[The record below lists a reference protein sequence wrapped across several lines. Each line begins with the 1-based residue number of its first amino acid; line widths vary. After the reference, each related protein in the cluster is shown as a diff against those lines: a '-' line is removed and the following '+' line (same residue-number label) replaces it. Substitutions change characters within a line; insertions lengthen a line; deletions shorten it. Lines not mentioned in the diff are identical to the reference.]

1 MSIGNKVIITA
12 ALAGGGRATKDDN
25 PHIPGNPEEI
35 AEAAY
40 KCREAGAA
48 IVHIH
53 GRDWQGRVTADPE
66 VYREIHRRIRDKCD
80 VILQDSTGLG
90 ALVATKDRIKVIEA
104 GAEMASLNMGTMVRT
119 GWDNS
124 IFLNTPEL
132 IESFVKRM
140 LELDMK
146 PEMEV
151 FSHSMFREVERLIDG
166 GLVKKPY
173 LVNLVLGV
181 TYQNTLA
188 ASPKNLLSLIDYLP
202 PGCLFNV
209 SAVGRH
215 QLPLTTLGMLLGG
228 NVRVGLEDNL
238 YYSKGL
244 PASNEMQVERAVR
257 IARELQREVATP
269 AEARDIL
276 GLKPLTN
283 PEN

>member
-1 MSIGNKVIITA
+1 MRSKVIITA
-12 ALAGGGRATKDDN
+12 ALVGGGRATKENN

-40 KCREAGAA
+40 KCWQAGAA

-53 GRDWQGRVTADPE
+53 GRDWQGRITADPE
-66 VYREIHRRIRDKCD
+66 VYRETHCRIREKCD
-80 VILQDSTGLG
+80 IILQDSTGLG
-90 ALVATKDRIKVIEA
+90 ALVATEDRIKVIEA

-132 IESFVKRM
+132 IESYLERM

-151 FSHSMFREVERLIDG
+151 FSHSMFREVERLIARG
-166 GLVKKPY
+166 IVKKPY

-181 TYQNTLA
+181 TYQNTIA
-188 ASPKNLLSLIDYLP
+188 ATPKDLLSLIDYLP

-209 SAVGRH
+209 SAMGRQ

-238 YYSKGL
+238 YYTKGQL
-244 PASNEMQVERAVR
+244 ASNEMLVARAVR
-257 IARELQREVATP
+257 IARELDREVATP
-269 AEARDIL
+269 AEAREIL
-276 GLKPLTN
+276 GIKQLN
-283 PEN
+283 PQKD

>member
-1 MSIGNKVIITA
+1 MGRKVIITA
-12 ALAGGGRATKDDN
+12 ALAGSGRAGKKDN
-25 PHIPGNPEEI
+25 IHIPETPGEI

-40 KCREAGAA
+40 QCWQAGAA

-53 GRDWQGRVTADPE
+53 GRDWQGEVTADPAIF
-66 VYREIHRRIRDKCD
+66 REIHGLIREKCD
-80 VILQDSTGLG
+80 IILQDSTGLG
-90 ALVATKDRIKVIEA
+90 AYVATEDRIKVIEA

-124 IFLNTPEL
+124 IFLNTPEM
-132 IESFVKRM
+132 IESYVGRM

-146 PEMEV
+146 PEMEIY
-151 FSHSMFREVERLIDG
+151 SHAMVRDVENLIAK
-166 GLVKKPY
+166 GLLKKPY

-188 ASPKNLLSLIDYLP
+188 ATPKNLISLIDYLP

-209 SAVGRH
+209 SATGRH

-228 NVRVGLEDNL
+228 NIRVGLEDNL
-238 YYSKGL
+238 YYRKGEL
-244 PASNEMQVERAVR
+244 ASNEMLVARAARTVR
-257 IARELQREVATP
+257 EMELQVATP

-276 GLKPLTN
+276 GIKPLQG
-283 PEN
+283 

>member
-1 MSIGNKVIITA
+1 MRSKVIITA
-12 ALAGGGRATKDDN
+12 ALVGGGRATKENN

-35 AEAAY
+35 AEAAH
-40 KCREAGAA
+40 KCRQAGAA

-53 GRDWQGRVTADPE
+53 GRDWQGRITADPE
-66 VYREIHRRIRDKCD
+66 VYREIHRRIREKCD
-80 VILQDSTGLG
+80 IILQDSTGLG
-90 ALVATKDRIKVIEA
+90 ALVATEDRIKVIEA

-132 IESFVKRM
+132 IESYLERM

-151 FSHSMFREVERLIDG
+151 FSHSMFREVERLIARG
-166 GLVKKPY
+166 IVKKPY

-181 TYQNTLA
+181 TYQNTIA
-188 ASPKNLLSLIDYLP
+188 ATPKDLLSLIDYLP

-209 SAVGRH
+209 SAMGRQ

-238 YYSKGL
+238 YYTKGQL
-244 PASNEMQVERAVR
+244 ASNEMLVARAVR
-257 IARELQREVATP
+257 IARELDREGATP
-269 AEARDIL
+269 AEAREIL
-276 GLKPLTN
+276 GIKQLN
-283 PEN
+283 PQKD